1 MADGSTKPIEDVG
14 VGDQVIAT
22 DPASGVTAIE
32 TVTAE
37 IVGQG
42 LKRLVRLDIELND
55 EAGAKVSITATSGH
69 PFWLAESKVW
79 VDAASVQPGD
89 QVATLS
95 EGRARVLNTSHTYA
109 LDARVYNLTTS
120 STHTYYVLA
129 GQTPVL
135 VHNSGGCITMSSAIG
150 GDSSLVKAAQQA
162 GKNQKVQAD
171 LDSLF
176 QQLSRG
182 NMNPG
187 LGSKALSGTDVTYAR
202 GRNGGRLFFRNV
214 DGGIQVVGKSDKAN
228 ESKVI
233 ARLNQLYGQ

>member
-1 MADGSTKPIEDVG
+1 MCWLDEVRSFTKRQRTHDL
-14 VGDQVIAT
+14 
-22 DPASGVTAIE
+22 
-32 TVTAE
+32 TV
-37 IVGQG
+37 QG
-42 LKRLVRLDIELND
+42 I
-55 EAGAKVSITATSGH
+55 
-69 PFWLAESKVW
+69 
-79 VDAASVQPGD
+79 
-89 QVATLS
+89 
-95 EGRARVLNTSHTYA
+95 
-109 LDARVYNLTTS
+109 
-120 STHTYYVLA
+120 HTYYVLA
-129 GQTPVL
+129 GETPVL
-135 VHNSGGCITMSSAIG
+135 VHNSNCPLTTMSSVIG
-150 GDSSLVKAAQQA
+150 EDSALTKAAQQA

-187 LGSKALSGTDVTYAR
+187 LGSKALAGTDVTYAR